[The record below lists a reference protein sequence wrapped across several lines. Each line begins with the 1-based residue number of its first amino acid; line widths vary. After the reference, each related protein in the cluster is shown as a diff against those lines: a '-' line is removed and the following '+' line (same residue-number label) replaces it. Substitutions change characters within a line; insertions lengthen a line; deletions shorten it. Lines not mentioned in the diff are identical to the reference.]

1 MCFESDVLKT
11 LNGIKTKVQ
20 QMKRYIEV
28 EKNQYKKRYTILK
41 QKKKQ
46 KIFDADYDY
55 SPDFKFEKSNIEVGN
70 LNTTKTKL

>member
-41 QKKKQ
+41 QKKSKKYLMQ
-46 KIFDADYDY
+46 TMTTHQI
-55 SPDFKFEKSNIEVGN
+55 SNVKKVI
-70 LNTTKTKL
+70 

>member
-28 EKNQYKKRYTILK
+28 EKISIRRDTPFKT
-41 QKKKQ
+41 KKKQ
-46 KIFDADYDY
+46 KYLMQTMTTHQI
-55 SPDFKFEKSNIEVGN
+55 SNVEKVI
-70 LNTTKTKL
+70 